1 MGLKWTDAASPS
13 SLHRARK
20 KKADGVANAVMEAG
34 VAMTATK
41 ANEVPKIADAEVTI
55 VQTVLSAKTNA
66 TVTAHGNGQPP
77 HVMPVKKDVSDP
89 SSSR

>member
-66 TVTAHGNGQPP
+66 TATAHGNGLPP
-77 HVMPVKKDVSDP
+77 HATLVRKDVSNPPP
-89 SSSR
+89 SR